1 MTGAVSDDTLMG
13 GRVRLRQPR
22 GGYRVAIDPVLLA
35 ASVPARAGELV
46 LDAGTGTGAAALCLA
61 ARVAGVGVVGLELFA
76 AHAELARANLVL
88 NHASDRIEIV
98 EGDIARPPPALAPG
112 SFDHVMANPPHHEPG
127 AVRPSPDPGRAAAH
141 VEGEAKLADWVGA
154 CLALA
159 RPGASVT
166 FIHRAGRV
174 AELVAELARGAGAI
188 VVLPLLPRQ
197 GQAAKRVLVQ
207 ARAGAAQNGAEAVGP
222 AQNGAGPGNSPA
234 RTLPGLV
241 LHDADGAYTD
251 AAEAILR
258 GGGALALDG

>member
-1 MTGAVSDDTLMG
+1 MTGAMSDDTLMG

-35 ASVPARAGELV
+35 ACVPARAGELV
-46 LDAGTGTGAAALCLA
+46 LDAGAGTGAAALCLA
-61 ARVAGVGVVGLELFA
+61 ARVAGVDVVGLELFA
-76 AHAELARANLVL
+76 AHAELARANVAL

-98 EGDIARPPPALAPG
+98 GGDIARPPPALMPE
-112 SFDHVMANPPHHEPG
+112 SFDHVMANPPHLEPG

-166 FIHRAGRV
+166 FIHRAGRA
-174 AELVAELARGAGAI
+174 AEVVAELARGAGAI
-188 VVLPLLPRQ
+188 VVLPLLPRH

-207 ARAGAAQNGAEAVGP
+207 ARAGAANAGA
-222 AQNGAGPGNSPA
+222 AQNGAAPGDSPV

-258 GGGALALDG
+258 GGGALRFDG